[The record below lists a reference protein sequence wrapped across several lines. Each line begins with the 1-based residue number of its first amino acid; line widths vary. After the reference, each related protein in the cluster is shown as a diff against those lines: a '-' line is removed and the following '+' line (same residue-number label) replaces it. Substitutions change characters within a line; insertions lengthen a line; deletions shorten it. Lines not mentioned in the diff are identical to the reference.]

1 MKDLKEILNEYNC
14 EVEFPIFGETLV
26 ISGQRN
32 IFNQL
37 RWKYRSIANE
47 VQGIFNDMASEI
59 TNIQDYL
66 EQIRGVFYIAL
77 ETGLKELKTDAI
89 SVGCYTLD
97 TDTIINK
104 CMKKGYFKVFN
115 SALEDYQAQYDNI
128 LRTYSYQVRN
138 IRYEA
143 SNHAR
148 LEVSTIGGGIS
159 DVIGNQLKA
168 DMTNAVIGGI
178 ADSFADDKVATV
190 ENQAKKQIAELFN
203 NQKYKNAISNGVWCS
218 AANLRLII
226 SNYLN
231 DECNLNLGG
240 WTTNDDSTKA
250 EAIYNNMTTLELPEE
265 KQREFALEILNLN
278 PYVSKYYESI
288 TDKYPE
294 RIREILDIAEF
305 FHIDIMLYIQMGYLT
320 NIVKDFA
327 DETYSSYEWV
337 SQCRET
343 LNKKIAELRLPDE
356 SGKFAELLIQE
367 HICTFIFTYLNN
379 NMRETR
385 QEAFDCYERAVKI
398 ADELKLGEN
407 KRQDAYKPYEE
418 RMEILDR
425 ELVEKLSK
433 WVEENIGTTED
444 DAHNCRDELTRQIE
458 EERLAPEKA
467 ANIYKTI
474 DDKLKKLDE
483 EYRTV
488 ETILFPTR
496 DSADEAK
503 AIIEENKEILYKPT
517 SDFIFRSDYTAHIEA
532 VKEVQLHEK
541 LILRFTNKYEQSL
554 KEFDKKCKNAKLYD
568 DKLKGQKKTLKS
580 FARSMF
586 VSDDKQQKAWEELTH
601 NGQYS
606 LNEIMGIL
614 DDNNTN
620 NAPTGRKGLFSKK

>member
-1 MKDLKEILNEYNC
+1 M
-14 EVEFPIFGETLV
+14 
-26 ISGQRN
+26 
-32 IFNQL
+32 
-37 RWKYRSIANE
+37 
-47 VQGIFNDMASEI
+47 
-59 TNIQDYL
+59 
-66 EQIRGVFYIAL
+66 
-77 ETGLKELKTDAI
+77 
-89 SVGCYTLD
+89 
-97 TDTIINK
+97 
-104 CMKKGYFKVFN
+104 
-115 SALEDYQAQYDNI
+115 
-128 LRTYSYQVRN
+128 
-138 IRYEA
+138 
-143 SNHAR
+143 
-148 LEVSTIGGGIS
+148 
-159 DVIGNQLKA
+159 
-168 DMTNAVIGGI
+168 
-178 ADSFADDKVATV
+178 
-190 ENQAKKQIAELFN
+190 
-203 NQKYKNAISNGVWCS
+203 
-218 AANLRLII
+218 
-226 SNYLN
+226 
-231 DECNLNLGG
+231 NLGG

-517 SDFIFRSDYTAHIEA
+517 SDFIFRFDYTAHIEA